1 MELGSF
7 DAFIVFLFS
16 LCAIIGLIRGFIR
29 ELFSLFN
36 WILAFYLLSI
46 LKPLCIG
53 YFSELI
59 KIPFLADIVV
69 NLLLFA
75 ICLIIVSILSRY
87 LANIIKKV
95 VPYSLDVMLGVFF
108 GFIKAYVI
116 LFLIASS
123 NSSSGGNF
131 CANA

>member
-1 MELGSF
+1 MELGSL

-46 LKPLCIG
+46 LKPMCVD

-69 NLLLFA
+69 NLLLLTT
-75 ICLIIVSILSRY
+75 CLINQNHPLPINR
-87 LANIIKKV
+87 
-95 VPYSLDVMLGVFF
+95 
-108 GFIKAYVI
+108 
-116 LFLIASS
+116 
-123 NSSSGGNF
+123 
-131 CANA
+131 